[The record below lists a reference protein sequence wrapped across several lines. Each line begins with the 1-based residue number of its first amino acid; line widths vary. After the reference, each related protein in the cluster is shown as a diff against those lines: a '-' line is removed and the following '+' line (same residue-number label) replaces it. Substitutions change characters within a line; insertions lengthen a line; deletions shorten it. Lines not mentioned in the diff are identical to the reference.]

1 MAEHIYEE
9 SSFADCPSCG
19 KEFNPWSSKDKG
31 KDQKYPY
38 KKCFSC
44 KQGPQAQEGSPK
56 PTEDM
61 ALLNQRLTSMGKFLM
76 DELQDIKD
84 KLAKIE
90 DLIYKGGL
98 K

>member
-1 MAEHIYEE
+1 MPEHIYEE
-9 SSFADCPSCG
+9 STFENCPSCG

-31 KDQKYPY
+31 KDQKHPY

-44 KQGPQAQEGSPK
+44 KQEQQPQEGPPK
-56 PTEDM
+56 ATEDM

-90 DLIYKGGL
+90 DLIYKGGT